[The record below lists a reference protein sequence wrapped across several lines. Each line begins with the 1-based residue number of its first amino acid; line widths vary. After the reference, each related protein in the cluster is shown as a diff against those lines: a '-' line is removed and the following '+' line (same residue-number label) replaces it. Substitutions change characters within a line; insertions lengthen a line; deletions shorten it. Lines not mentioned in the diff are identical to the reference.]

1 MDLVAIPDFEA
12 GAMENWGLVTFRTV
26 ALLFDEKKSSVA
38 SKERVCTTVAHEL
51 AHQVSNQ
58 NLLIK

>member
-26 ALLFDEKKSSVA
+26 ALLFDETKSSAA
-38 SKERVCTTVAHEL
+38 SKERVCTTVSHEL
-51 AHQVSNQ
+51 AHQVKKILFN
-58 NLLIK
+58 